1 MSGSQG
7 FRRVRKRL
15 SIPLVLSAL
24 LLIYTMLAPA
34 PRLITENT
42 VQTTSARVPDSYA
55 HDVSVNDFN
64 ENGVLLGSTE
74 AQALRRFP
82 REGIVELDEP
92 RRRNYSED
100 GEWFASARSGQLREK
115 TDVLLLDHEV
125 RLKYAS
131 DDLQFLTDSMIINI
145 PKQAARSTSSVRIWQ
160 ADNETVAEQIY
171 INLDRQIASLNGSV
185 RTVYV
190 PQK

>member
-1 MSGSQG
+1 MSRKQG

-15 SIPLVLSAL
+15 SIPLLLSAL

-34 PRLITENT
+34 PRLITEKTAPTKN
-42 VQTTSARVPDSYA
+42 ARVPDSYA
-55 HDVSVNDFN
+55 LDVSVNDFD
-64 ENGVLLGSTE
+64 EKGILLGSTE

-82 REGIVELDEP
+82 KEGIVELDEP
-92 RRRNYSED
+92 ERHNYSDD

-115 TDVLLLDHEV
+115 TDVLILEREV
-125 RLKYAS
+125 RLQYAT
-131 DDLQFLTDSMIINI
+131 DNLQFLTDSMIINI

-171 INLDRQIASLNGSV
+171 INLEKQVASLSGSV
-185 RTVYV
+185 RTIYV
-190 PQK
+190 PDS